1 MSISISAATAP
12 IAAKKHH
19 EFEIHGDKITDDYA
33 WLKNKENPETITY
46 LNDENDFTEA
56 TLAPYAD
63 LREQLFQELKS
74 RVKED
79 DSSVPAK
86 SDHYYYYSK
95 VVAEKQYGVYCRK
108 KDALTNDE
116 EVLLDANQLAENE
129 AYFSLGAFD
138 ISPNHKLL
146 AFSTD
151 TDGSEEYILQFKDLE
166 TGEILSDRIL
176 NTYYSTAWAN
186 DNQTLYYTVLDD
198 NSRPY
203 RLYRHRLGEPSEQ
216 DELLYEEL
224 DPQFFVGCSKSR
236 DDRYIFL
243 ETEGKITTEAYFL
256 DANNV
261 QAQFT
266 LIEKR
271 EKGIE
276 YEVTHHE
283 GNFYILTNDQATNFR
298 IVKTPVTQP
307 QKQNWQDFIPHDPNC
322 YLEGMEEF
330 RDFMVIYERI
340 EGLER
345 LKILSLLDYQSH
357 YIEFDDPTY
366 TIAGSSNYEFDTQIF
381 RFAYTSMVQPLSV
394 YDYDVRSRQK
404 TLLKQQEVP
413 GGYDS
418 TLYTSER
425 IFATSHDGARVPISL
440 VYRKGL
446 ERDGS
451 HPLYLYG
458 YGSYGASMSAY
469 FSANRLSLLDRGFV
483 FATAHIRGG
492 SEMGRQWY
500 EDGKFLK
507 KKNTFY
513 DFIACAEHLAQEN
526 YTSKGNIAI
535 SGGSAGGLL
544 IGATINL
551 KPDLFKAAVADV
563 PFVDV
568 LNTMLDESLPLTQLE
583 YDEWGN
589 PNQYDFYQY
598 MRSYSP
604 YDNVQEKAYPHLLVT
619 AGLNDPRVTYWEP
632 AKWTAKL
639 RTLKQDTNWLLLK
652 TNMDAGHGGA
662 SGRYDGLK
670 EIALEFTF
678 ILAVFGLSA

>member
-1 MSISISAATAP
+1 MTSSISASVTAP
-12 IAAKKHH
+12 IAAKNHH

-33 WLKNKENPETITY
+33 WLRDKENPEVIAY
-46 LNDENDFTEA
+46 LNAENDFTEA
-56 TLAPYAD
+56 TLAPYTE

-74 RVKED
+74 RIKED
-79 DSSVPAK
+79 DNTVPAK
-86 SDHYYYYSK
+86 SGNYYYYSK
-95 VVAEKQYGVYCRK
+95 VVAGKQYRVYCRK
-108 KDALTNDE
+108 HNSLTNDE
-116 EVLLDANQLAENE
+116 ELLLDTNQLAEGE
-129 AYFSLGAFD
+129 SYFSLGAFD
-138 ISPNHKLL
+138 ISPNHQLL
-146 AFSTD
+146 AYSTD
-151 TDGSEEYILQFKDLE
+151 TDGSEEYLLQFKNLE
-166 TGEILSDRIL
+166 TGELLGDRIP
-176 NTYYSTAWAN
+176 NTYYSSAWAN
-186 DNQTLYYTVLDD
+186 DNQTLYYTVLDE

-203 RLYRHRLGEPSEQ
+203 RLYRHHLGQPVEQ

-243 ETEGKITTEAYFL
+243 EMDGKITSEAYFL
-256 DANNV
+256 DANDP

-271 EKGIE
+271 QKGIE
-276 YEVTHHE
+276 YSVTHHQ
-283 GNFYILTNDQATNFR
+283 GNFYILTNDCATNFR
-298 IVKTPVTQP
+298 IVKTPVSQP
-307 QKQNWQDFIPHDPNC
+307 QKQHWQDFIPHNPDC
-322 YLEGMEEF
+322 YLEGIEEF
-330 RDFMVIYERI
+330 KDFLVIYERI
-340 EGLER
+340 QGLER
-345 LKILSLLDYQSH
+345 IKILSLLDHQAH

-366 TIAGSSNYEFDTQIF
+366 AIGGSSNYEFDTHVF

-394 YDYDVRSRQK
+394 YDYDMRSRTK
-404 TLLKQQEVP
+404 TILKQEEVP

-418 TLYTSER
+418 SLYTSER
-425 IFATSHDGARVPISL
+425 IFATSHDGAQVPISL

-483 FATAHIRGG
+483 FAIAHIRGG

-513 DFIACAEHLAQEN
+513 DFVACAEHLAQEK

-589 PNQYDFYQY
+589 PNQYEYYQY
-598 MRSYSP
+598 IRSYSP
-604 YDNVQEKAYPHLLVT
+604 YDNVQSKAYPNLLVT
-619 AGLNDPRVTYWEP
+619 GGLNDPRVTYWEP

-662 SGRYDGLK
+662 SGRYESLK
-670 EIALEFTF
+670 EVALEFTF
-678 ILAVFGLSA
+678 ILAVFGLA